1 MASVLRHLFRPQD
14 VAVIGASDD
23 ATKLGGRLFRQ
34 NRALGFAGRLH
45 PVNPKAATVQG
56 IRAVPDIESVQVDL
70 DCAIIALPAL
80 AVPEAVEACGRR
92 GVPLAVVFAS
102 GFAEHDEA
110 GIALQSRITAI
121 ARAGRV
127 RLVGPNSMGAL
138 SLAHRFSATFTAI
151 EHHHNNQGWPRP
163 GRVAVAS
170 QSGAVGTQILVQL
183 RERGVGI
190 AHWLAT
196 GNEADLDVADAIA
209 CLAED
214 EDVHVIAAYLEGAK
228 DGAKLR
234 AALRQAREAGRI
246 VVVLK
251 VGRSAEGARAAATHT
266 ASLAGEDA
274 AFDAVFAAEGALRA
288 ASLEQLV
295 DIVAAADACPL
306 PRARALGIA
315 TNSGGVGVMLADAA
329 AAHGIAV
336 PELPQAVQTRLREMS
351 PLASPRNPADT
362 GAAGMNDLRLV
373 LRFADAV
380 LDAGLPATISFLSH
394 LGLIDGQI
402 TALLPDLAD
411 LRARFPDRPQFLVGN
426 LLPGARQAAQMAGW
440 PVFEEPVR
448 AVAALDALA
457 RLAEFRAA
465 PVDDDL
471 PELPENPAP
480 TDGAGS
486 ETAGKRLLRAI
497 GIPATIDILAHSAA
511 EAIAAAGEDA
521 VALKIASP
529 DIAHKSDL
537 GGVRLDVRGAE
548 GVAEAHDSILAAIRE
563 AAPDARIDGVL
574 VSPMAGP
581 GVEMILGVVH
591 DAVFGPM
598 VLLGMGGVFAEILRD
613 TVLRPAPFGRAAARS
628 MIRSLRGFPL
638 LDGARGRPPSD
649 VAALADALVRLSVW
663 ADRQRGCLASVDINP
678 LLVRPSGAGVLA
690 LDALVVPA

>member
-1 MASVLRHLFRPQD
+1 MASVLRHLFRPEN

-34 NRALGFAGRLH
+34 NRALGFAGTLH
-45 PVNPKAATVQG
+45 PVNPKAARVQG
-56 IRAVPDIESVQVDL
+56 IRAVPDIASVQGDL

-80 AVPEAVEACGRR
+80 AVPDALEACGRR
-92 GVPLAVVFAS
+92 RVPLAVVFAS

-110 GIALQSRITAI
+110 GAALQARITAL
-121 ARAGRV
+121 ARAGGV

-151 EHHHNNQGWPRP
+151 EHHHGGQGWPRP

-214 EDVHVIAAYLEGAK
+214 DDVHVIAAYLEGAK
-228 DGAKLR
+228 NGAKLR
-234 AALRQAREAGRI
+234 AALRLARAAGRI

-251 VGRSAEGARAAATHT
+251 VGRSADGARAASTHT

-288 ASLEQLV
+288 ESLEQLV

-306 PRARALGIA
+306 PRGRALGIA

-336 PELPQAVQTRLREMS
+336 PELPAPVQARLRAMS

-380 LDAGLPATISFLSH
+380 LDAGLPAAISFLSH
-394 LGLIDGQI
+394 LGLIEGQV

-426 LLPGARQAAQMAGW
+426 MLPEVSRALQMAGW

-457 RLAEFRAA
+457 RLAAFRTASA
-465 PVDDDL
+465 DAL
-471 PELPENPAP
+471 PELPQNPSP
-480 TDGAGS
+480 IEGAGS
-486 ETAGKRLLRAI
+486 EAAAKRLLRAI
-497 GIPATIDILAHSAA
+497 GIPASLDILVHSAA
-511 EAIAAAGEDA
+511 EAIAAAGECP

-537 GGVRLDVRGAE
+537 GGVRLDVRGAAA
-548 GVAEAHDSILAAIRE
+548 VAEAHDGILAAIRD
-563 AAPDARIDGVL
+563 AAPDARIDGIL
-574 VSPMAGP
+574 VSPMAGA
-581 GVEMILGVVH
+581 GTEMILGVVH

-598 VLLGMGGVFAEILRD
+598 VLLGMGGVFAEILAD
-613 TVLRPAPFGRAAARS
+613 TALRPAPFGHATALA

-638 LDGARGRPPSD
+638 LDGARGRPPAD
-649 VAALADALVRLSVW
+649 IAALADALARLSVW
-663 ADRQRGCLASVDINP
+663 ADRQRGQLASVDINP
-678 LLVRPSGAGVLA
+678 LLVRPSGVLA